1 MHRHIRASLAL
12 FAVLSTSLVACEP
25 SHLRLPGDLVLEEHV
40 LTQPPESDPLSFQPA
55 AGTQEEVLAQH
66 AVERSKVFPIT
77 VSTVDENPAL
87 WAPWDGNELVA
98 VLLTAAGDP
107 PQQSVELS
115 ADGRVVF
122 TAPAGMPSPL
132 LPLRGL
138 WTYDGHWA
146 LEILLATPDVWTGQ
160 IFVDGELVN
169 QDREYDEAFGFQML
183 SGKPFFFYRR
193 GDRVGLSYDG
203 QEADL
208 LYDSISHYLCCSEGV
223 LNPTQAENMVAFFA
237 QHGDTWYYVEL
248 GTFE

>member
-1 MHRHIRASLAL
+1 LHHHIRAPLAL
-12 FAVLSTSLVACEP
+12 LAVLTTSLVACEP
-25 SHLRLPGDLVLEEHV
+25 SHLRLPGNLVLEEHA
-40 LTQPPESDPLSFQPA
+40 LTQPPESDPLSFHPL
-55 AGTQEEVLAQH
+55 AGTQEEILAQH
-66 AVERSKVFPIT
+66 AVERSKIFPT
-77 VSTVDENPAL
+77 AVSMVDDNPAL
-87 WAPWDGNELVA
+87 RAPWDGGELVA

-107 PQQSVELS
+107 PLQSVQLS
-115 ADGRVVF
+115 TDGRVVF
-122 TAPAGMPSPL
+122 AAPAGMPSPV

-146 LEILLATPDVWTGQ
+146 LEILFATPEVWTGQ

-169 QDREYDEAFGFQML
+169 QEREYDEAFGFQML

-193 GDRVGLSYDG
+193 GEHVGLSYDG

-208 LYDSISHYLCCSEGV
+208 EYDNIPHYLCCSEGV